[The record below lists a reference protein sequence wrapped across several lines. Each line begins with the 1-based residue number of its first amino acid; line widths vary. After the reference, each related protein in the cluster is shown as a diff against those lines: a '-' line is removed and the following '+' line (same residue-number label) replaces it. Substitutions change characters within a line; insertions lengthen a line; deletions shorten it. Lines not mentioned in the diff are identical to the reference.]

1 MTVCLKK
8 IFNVI
13 KNNISSKNETEKVV
27 LLQVKGRLD
36 TNYCQA
42 QVLKKICARFSHA
55 PNIILLRGPTRTPI
69 PYCKI
74 YVVNFSS
81 TIF

>member
-1 MTVCLKK
+1 MMVYLKK

-13 KNNISSKNETEKVV
+13 KNNISSKNEAEKVV

-42 QVLKKICARFSHA
+42 QALKKICARFSHA
-55 PNIILLRGPTRTPI
+55 PNILLLRGPIRTPI
-69 PYCKI
+69 PDCKI
-74 YVVNFSS
+74 YVTNFSS